1 MVSAA
6 FGHIQNSKFLR
17 GLETPEGVKLA
28 LEIGSYGS
36 RVAAFLLDWIIIVL
50 IMIVAVFVI
59 GLGGGSLEGEG
70 KGDGGTVAGM
80 LLMIT
85 FYVLS
90 NFWFTLFELGPKGA
104 TPGKRILRLRVVAR
118 DGSRLS
124 ASSIVTRNLMR
135 SMEGLLPIFYV
146 IAQAAQGAAN
156 DNGLAALLSGGWILF
171 FSLFPLFNRDRM
183 RVGDL
188 LAGTWV
194 IRTPKYA
201 ASHDLTDRAP
211 ADADRFVF
219 TDEQMS
225 AYGAYELQTLE
236 GVLRGS
242 DNAAATIVAETIR
255 NKIGWPYEYDDRAF
269 LTAYYNA
276 VRARLERG
284 MLFGKRK
291 KDKFDRV

>member
-1 MVSAA
+1 MASAT
-6 FGHIQNSKFLR
+6 FGHVQNSRFLR
-17 GLETPEGVKLA
+17 RLETPEGVRLA

-36 RVAAFLLDWIIIVL
+36 RVAAVLLDWVFITIIL
-50 IMIVAVFVI
+50 IVAAIIFASAADSKNGV
-59 GLGGGSLEGEG
+59 GS
-70 KGDGGTVAGM
+70 DVSS
-80 LLMIT
+80 LLMLIV

-118 DGSRLS
+118 DGGRLS

-135 SMEGLLPIFYV
+135 SMEGILPIIFV
-146 IAQAAQGAAN
+146 IGQTVQGAVN
-156 DNGLAALLSGGWILF
+156 DNGLAALSSGGWILF
-171 FSLFPLFNRDRM
+171 FTLFPLFNKDRM

-194 IRTPKYA
+194 IRVPRY
-201 ASHDLTDRAP
+201 SVGLDLTEHRA
-211 ADADRFVF
+211 AEADRFQF
-219 TDEQMS
+219 TDEQLS
-225 AYGAYELQTLE
+225 AYGAFELQTLE
-236 GVLRGS
+236 GVLRGRD
-242 DNAAATIVAETIR
+242 DNAAALVAETIR

-291 KDKFDRV
+291 KDKFDR